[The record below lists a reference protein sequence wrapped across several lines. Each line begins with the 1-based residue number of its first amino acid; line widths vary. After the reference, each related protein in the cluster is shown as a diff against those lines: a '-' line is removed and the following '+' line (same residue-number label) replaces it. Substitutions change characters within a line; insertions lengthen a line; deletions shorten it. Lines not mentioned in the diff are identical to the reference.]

1 MTVFMQNNYM
11 LKEMPMTDKRILRR
25 KESLFYLKIVDSS
38 SGELIGRLV
47 DITADGF
54 KLVSRQA
61 IELNK
66 EFNLVLELPEPFD
79 GDNKMTF
86 KATSLH
92 IKKDI
97 NPDYNDTGF
106 QFLDLSKE
114 NLKKISLLMKKYIF
128 EN

>member
-1 MTVFMQNNYM
+1 MS
-11 LKEMPMTDKRILRR
+11 KEMPMTDKRILRR
-25 KESLFYLKIVDSS
+25 KESFFYLKIVESS

-54 KLVSRQA
+54 KLVSRKA

-66 EFNLVLELPEPFD
+66 EFDLVLELPESFE
-79 GDNKMTF
+79 GDNNIAF
-86 KATSLH
+86 KAISLH
-92 IKKDI
+92 TKKDI

-106 QFLDLSKE
+106 KFLDLSMD
-114 NLKKISLLMKKYIF
+114 NLKKISQLMKKYIF

>member
-1 MTVFMQNNYM
+1 
-11 LKEMPMTDKRILRR
+11 MTDKRILRR
-25 KESLFYLKIVDSS
+25 KESLFYLKIVELS

-61 IELNK
+61 VELNK
-66 EFNLVLELPEPFD
+66 EFDLVLELPELFD
-79 GDNKMTF
+79 GDNKMVF

-92 IKKDI
+92 TKKDI

-106 QFLDLSKE
+106 KFLDLSTE